1 MQACNAGPVT
11 DLQHD
16 VPELTT
22 DLDRARDDLDRFGF
36 CRIEHA
42 LAPDDLARL
51 RARTV
56 EQAAAELDA
65 GVGYRD
71 TGGANQRIWNLLNK
85 GDEFHEL
92 VVHPLALEMMGH
104 LLGER
109 FLLSSLTANIAG
121 PGGTP
126 MTLHQDEGFIPFP
139 QPAYPLVANVAW
151 LLDDVTDAN
160 GGTRFVPGSHLWD
173 EPLADRNDPAST
185 PTVAAEGPA
194 GTAVVFDGRIWHG
207 TGANR
212 TDAKRHV
219 LLAYY
224 CKPWL
229 RQQENHTVSVRQ
241 DVVDAMTPTLRR
253 LLGFDHYGSLGM
265 IDGVRTERELFS
277 TALTDPRKL
286 MR

>member
-1 MQACNAGPVT
+1 MR
-11 DLQHD
+11 DLQD

-22 DLDRARDDLDRFGF
+22 DLDRARADLDRLGF
-36 CRIEHA
+36 CRIAGA
-42 LAPDDLARL
+42 LPAGEVARVRRRL
-51 RARTV
+51 V
-56 EQAAAELDA
+56 EQAAAELDR
-65 GVGYRD
+65 GVGYLD
-71 TGGANQRIWNLLNK
+71 SGGANQRVWNLPNK
-85 GDEFHEL
+85 GREFL
-92 VVHPLALEMMGH
+92 DLAVHPLALEVMRH

-126 MTLHQDEGFIPFP
+126 MVLHQDEGFIPFP
-139 QPAYPLVANVAW
+139 QPAYPLVANIAW

-173 EPLADRNDPAST
+173 EPLAAETDPPT

-224 CKPWL
+224 CRPFV
-229 RQQENHTVSVRQ
+229 RQQENPVLSMSP
-241 DVVDAMTPTLRR
+241 DVEANLSPAVRR
-253 LLGFDHYGSLGM
+253 LLGYKIWGTLGGVEGPHTAGA
-265 IDGVRTERELFS
+265 DGFVRRPASPISRL
-277 TALTDPRKL
+277 P
-286 MR
+286 

>member
-1 MQACNAGPVT
+1 MPH
-11 DLQHD
+11 DLQD

-22 DLDRARDDLDRFGF
+22 NLDQARADLDRAGF
-36 CRIEHA
+36 CRIQDA
-42 LAPDDLARL
+42 LSPDEVATL
-51 RARTV
+51 RTRTV
-56 EQAAAELDA
+56 EQAQAELDA

-85 GDEFHEL
+85 GDEYHDL
-92 VVHPLALEMMGH
+92 VVRPLALEMMRH

-126 MTLHQDEGFIPFP
+126 MLLHQDEGFIPFP
-139 QPAYPLVANVAW
+139 QPAYPLVANIAW

-160 GGTRFVPGSHLWD
+160 GGTRFVPGSHRWD
-173 EPLADRNDPAST
+173 EPLAHRTDGDHRQTD
-185 PTVAAEGPA
+185 TVAAEGPA

-224 CKPWL
+224 CRPFI
-229 RQQENHTVSVRQ
+229 RQQENPFLSMSP
-241 DVVDAMTPTLRR
+241 DVEANLSPAVRR
-253 LLGFDHYGSLGM
+253 LLGYKIWGTLGGVEGPHLAGP
-265 IDGVRTERELFS
+265 DGFVRRAEAPVGRL
-277 TALTDPRKL
+277 P
-286 MR
+286 

>member
-1 MQACNAGPVT
+1 VQPV
-11 DLQHD
+11 QD

-22 DLDRARDDLDRFGF
+22 DLDQARDDLDRLGF
-36 CRIEHA
+36 CRIEGA
-42 LAPDDLARL
+42 LTADEVARL
-51 RARTV
+51 RARLV
-56 EQAAAELDA
+56 EQAASELDA
-65 GVGYRD
+65 GAGYLD
-71 TGGANQRIWNLLNK
+71 SGGANQRVWNLPNK
-85 GDEFHEL
+85 GAEFLDL
-92 VVHPLALEMMGH
+92 VVRPLALEMMGH

-126 MTLHQDEGFIPFP
+126 MVLHQDEGFIPFP
-139 QPAYPLVANVAW
+139 QPAYPLVANIAW

-160 GGTRFVPGSHLWD
+160 GGTRFVPGSHLWN
-173 EPLADRNDPAST
+173 EPLTDLTDPPT

-224 CKPWL
+224 CRPFV
-229 RQQENHTVSVRQ
+229 RQQENPFLSMSP
-241 DVVDAMTPTLRR
+241 DVEADLPPAVRR
-253 LLGFDHYGSLGM
+253 LLGYKIWGTLGGVEGPHTAGA
-265 IDGVRTERELFS
+265 DGFVRRPDSPIGRL
-277 TALTDPRKL
+277 P
-286 MR
+286 